1 MAPEKTE
8 NSKRNRKKN
17 SLFENPVNSMKI
29 M

>member
-17 SLFENPVNSMKI
+17 SLFENPVNDMKKV
-29 M
+29 